1 MSKWSKDSWKN
12 FKIKHIPQY
21 NDPDQLEKA
30 LKKLEGFPP
39 LVFAGECRNLKQDL
53 AKASKGDAFLVQ
65 GGDCAESFKEFNA
78 NNIRDTFR
86 VILQMSAVITAK
98 LKVPVIKLGR
108 IAGQFAKPRSSDL
121 ETKDGKT
128 LNSYYG
134 DSINSIEF
142 SEEKREP
149 NPARLLRA
157 YSQSASTLNLLRS
170 FAQGGFANLRKVN
183 SWNMGFVKA
192 SKEGKKYEKIAAKI
206 NEYLDFMDAVGVNTS
221 TVIDLNTVEFFTSHE
236 GLHLPYEA
244 ALTRVDSLT
253 NEVYC
258 TSAHFI
264 WIGDRTR
271 FIDSAHVEFCRGI
284 SNPIGIKCGP
294 SLDPDELV
302 KIIETINPAN
312 EPGKISLIFRYGE
325 ESIDKHLPGLVE
337 TITKN
342 NKNVLWISDPMHGN
356 TVKSSS
362 GLKTR
367 DFNSLLNETS
377 KAIKILKD
385 RGCHL
390 GGIHLEMTGQNVTE
404 CIGGAQ
410 AIKDEDLSARYHT
423 HCDPRLN
430 ANQALEL
437 AFLISDKLRESQ
449 EPHNSKI
456 TIAK

>member
-1 MSKWSKDSWKN
+1 
-12 FKIKHIPQY
+12 
-21 NDPDQLEKA
+21 
-30 LKKLEGFPP
+30 
-39 LVFAGECRNLKQDL
+39 
-53 AKASKGDAFLVQ
+53 
-65 GGDCAESFKEFNA
+65 
-78 NNIRDTFR
+78 
-86 VILQMSAVITAK
+86 
-98 LKVPVIKLGR
+98 
-108 IAGQFAKPRSSDL
+108 
-121 ETKDGKT
+121 
-128 LNSYYG
+128 
-134 DSINSIEF
+134 
-142 SEEKREP
+142 
-149 NPARLLRA
+149 
-157 YSQSASTLNLLRS
+157 
-170 FAQGGFANLRKVN
+170 
-183 SWNMGFVKA
+183 MGFVKA

-337 TITKN
+337 TIKKN

-367 DFNSLLNETS
+367 VFNSLLNETS
-377 KAIKILKD
+377 KLLKF
-385 RGCHL
+385 L
-390 GGIHLEMTGQNVTE
+390 KTE
-404 CIGGAQ
+404 DVI
-410 AIKDEDLSARYHT
+410 
-423 HCDPRLN
+423 
-430 ANQALEL
+430 
-437 AFLISDKLRESQ
+437 
-449 EPHNSKI
+449 
-456 TIAK
+456 

>member
-1 MSKWSKDSWKN
+1 MSKWTKDSWKN
-12 FKIKHIPQY
+12 FTIKHIPEY
-21 NDPDQLEKA
+21 NDVKQLEKA

-39 LVFAGECRNLKQDL
+39 LVFAGECRNLKQEL
-53 AKASKGDAFLVQ
+53 AKASNGDAFLVQ

-108 IAGQFAKPRSSDL
+108 IAGQFAKPRSSDR
-121 ETKDGKT
+121 ETIDGKT

-134 DSINSIEF
+134 DSINGIEF

-192 SKEGKKYEKIAAKI
+192 SEEGKRYEEIAGKI

-221 TVIDLNTVEFFTSHE
+221 TVIDLNTVDFYTSHE
-236 GLHLPYEA
+236 GLHLPYEE
-244 ALTRVDSLT
+244 ALTRVDSLS
-253 NEVYC
+253 NEIYC

-271 FIDSAHVEFCRGI
+271 FIDSAHVEYCSGI

-294 SLDPDELV
+294 SLDSEELI
-302 KIIETINPAN
+302 KIIDKINPN
-312 EPGKISLIFRYGE
+312 NDPGKISLIFRYGE
-325 ESIDKHLPGLVE
+325 ENIDKYLPGLVDV
-337 TITKN
+337 IAKHK
-342 NKNVLWISDPMHGN
+342 KNVLWISDPMHGN

-377 KAIKILKD
+377 KAIEILKLKG
-385 RGCHL
+385 RHL

-404 CIGGAQ
+404 CTGG
-410 AIKDEDLSARYHT
+410 IYKVGDDDLNSRYHT

-437 AFLISDKLRESQ
+437 SFNIAEKL
-449 EPHNSKI
+449 K
-456 TIAK
+456 K

>member
-1 MSKWSKDSWKN
+1 MSKWTKDSWKN
-12 FKIKHIPQY
+12 YTVKHIPKY
-21 NDPDQLEKA
+21 NDVKQLEKA

-39 LVFAGECRNLKQDL
+39 LVFAGECRNLKQEL
-53 AKASKGDAFLVQ
+53 AKASNGDAFLVQ

-108 IAGQFAKPRSSDL
+108 IAGQFAKPRSSDR
-121 ETKDGKT
+121 ETIDGKT

-134 DSINSIEF
+134 DSINGIEF

-192 SKEGKKYEKIAAKI
+192 SEEGKRYEEIAGKI

-221 TVIDLNTVEFFTSHE
+221 TVIDLNTVDFYTSHE
-236 GLHLPYEA
+236 GLHLPYEE
-244 ALTRVDSLT
+244 ALTRVDSLS

-258 TSAHFI
+258 TSAHYI

-271 FIDSAHVEFCRGI
+271 FIDSAHVEYCSGI

-294 SLDPDELV
+294 SLNNQELI
-302 KIIETINPAN
+302 KIIDKINPTN
-312 EPGKISLIFRYGE
+312 DPGKISLIFRYGE
-325 ESIDKHLPGLVE
+325 ESIDKYLPELVDV
-337 TITKN
+337 IVKHK
-342 NKNVLWISDPMHGN
+342 KNVLWISDPMHGN

-377 KAIKILKD
+377 KAVEILKLKG
-385 RGCHL
+385 RHL

-404 CIGGAQ
+404 CTGG
-410 AIKDEDLSARYHT
+410 IYKVGDDDLNSRYHT

-437 AFLISDKLRESQ
+437 SFNIAEKL
-449 EPHNSKI
+449 K
-456 TIAK
+456 K

>member
-1 MSKWSKDSWKN
+1 MSKWTKDSWKN
-12 FKIKHIPQY
+12 FTIKHIPEY
-21 NDPDQLEKA
+21 NDKKQLEKA

-39 LVFAGECRNLKQDL
+39 LVFAGECRNLKQEL
-53 AKASKGDAFLVQ
+53 AKASNGDAFLVQ

-108 IAGQFAKPRSSDL
+108 IAGQFAKPRSSDR
-121 ETKDGKT
+121 ETMDGKT

-134 DSINSIEF
+134 DSINGIEF

-192 SKEGKKYEKIAAKI
+192 SEEGKKYEKIAGKI

-221 TVIDLNTVEFFTSHE
+221 TVIDLNTVDFYTSHE
-236 GLHLPYEA
+236 GLHLPYEE
-244 ALTRVDSLT
+244 ALTRVDSLS
-253 NEVYC
+253 NEIYC

-271 FIDSAHVEFCRGI
+271 FIDSAHVEYCSGI

-294 SLDPDELV
+294 SLDNEELI
-302 KIIETINPAN
+302 KIIDKINPAN

-325 ESIDKHLPGLVE
+325 ENIDKYLPALVD
-337 TITKN
+337 TIVKN
-342 NKNVLWISDPMHGN
+342 KKNVLWISDPMHGN

-377 KAIKILKD
+377 KAVEILKSKG
-385 RGCHL
+385 RNL

-404 CIGGAQ
+404 CTGG
-410 AIKDEDLSARYHT
+410 IYKVGDDDLNSRYHT

-437 AFLISDKLRESQ
+437 SF
-449 EPHNSKI
+449 N
-456 TIAK
+456 IAEELKK

>member
-21 NDPDQLEKA
+21 NDPEQLEKA

-221 TVIDLNTVEFFTSHE
+221 TVIDLNTVEFFTSH
-236 GLHLPYEA
+236 
-244 ALTRVDSLT
+244 
-253 NEVYC
+253 
-258 TSAHFI
+258 
-264 WIGDRTR
+264 
-271 FIDSAHVEFCRGI
+271 
-284 SNPIGIKCGP
+284 
-294 SLDPDELV
+294 
-302 KIIETINPAN
+302 
-312 EPGKISLIFRYGE
+312 
-325 ESIDKHLPGLVE
+325 
-337 TITKN
+337 
-342 NKNVLWISDPMHGN
+342 
-356 TVKSSS
+356 
-362 GLKTR
+362 
-367 DFNSLLNETS
+367 
-377 KAIKILKD
+377 
-385 RGCHL
+385 
-390 GGIHLEMTGQNVTE
+390 
-404 CIGGAQ
+404 
-410 AIKDEDLSARYHT
+410 
-423 HCDPRLN
+423 
-430 ANQALEL
+430 
-437 AFLISDKLRESQ
+437 
-449 EPHNSKI
+449 
-456 TIAK
+456 

>member
-312 EPGKISLIFRYGE
+312 EAGKISLIFRYGE
-325 ESIDKHLPGLVE
+325 DNIDKHLPGLVE
-337 TITKN
+337 AITKN

-356 TVKSSS
+356 TFKTIDDI
-362 GLKTR
+362 KTR
-367 DFNSLLNETS
+367 DFST
-377 KAIKILKD
+377 ILDELKKFFSIHN
-385 RGCHL
+385 RL
-390 GGIHLEMTGQNVTE
+390 GSIPGGVHFELTGNNVTE
-404 CIGGAQ
+404 CIGGSQ
-410 AIKDEDLSARYHT
+410 KISSEDLKYHYESA
-423 HCDPRLN
+423 CDPRLN
-430 ANQALEL
+430 NQQSLEL
-437 AFLISDKLRESQ
+437 AYLITNLINNNQGDSNDY
-449 EPHNSKI
+449 
-456 TIAK
+456 

>member
-1 MSKWSKDSWKN
+1 
-12 FKIKHIPQY
+12 
-21 NDPDQLEKA
+21 
-30 LKKLEGFPP
+30 
-39 LVFAGECRNLKQDL
+39 
-53 AKASKGDAFLVQ
+53 
-65 GGDCAESFKEFNA
+65 
-78 NNIRDTFR
+78 
-86 VILQMSAVITAK
+86 MSAVITAK

-108 IAGQFAKPRSSDL
+108 IAGQFAKPRSSDR
-121 ETKDGKT
+121 ETVNGKT

-134 DSINSIEF
+134 DSINGIEF

-192 SKEGKKYEKIAAKI
+192 SEEGKRYEEIAGKI

-221 TVIDLNTVEFFTSHE
+221 TVIDLNTVDFYTSHE
-236 GLHLPYEA
+236 GLHLPYEE
-244 ALTRVDSLT
+244 ALTRVDSLS
-253 NEVYC
+253 NEIYC

-271 FIDSAHVEFCRGI
+271 FIDSAHVEYCSGI

-294 SLDPDELV
+294 SLDNQELI
-302 KIIETINPAN
+302 KIIDKINPTN
-312 EPGKISLIFRYGE
+312 DPGKISLIFRYGE
-325 ESIDKHLPGLVE
+325 ESINKYLPELVDVIVKH
-337 TITKN
+337 K
-342 NKNVLWISDPMHGN
+342 KNVLWISDPMHGN

-377 KAIKILKD
+377 KAIEILKSKE
-385 RGCHL
+385 RHL

-404 CIGGAQ
+404 CTGG
-410 AIKDEDLSARYHT
+410 IYKVGDDDLNSRYHT

-437 AFLISDKLRESQ
+437 SFNIAEKL
-449 EPHNSKI
+449 K
-456 TIAK
+456 K